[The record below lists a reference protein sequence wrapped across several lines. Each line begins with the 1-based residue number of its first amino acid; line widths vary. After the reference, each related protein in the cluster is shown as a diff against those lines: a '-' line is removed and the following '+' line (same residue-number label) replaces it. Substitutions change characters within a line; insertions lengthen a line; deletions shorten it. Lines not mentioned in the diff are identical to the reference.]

1 MQRKYYILFIL
12 AVLVYITNMQIDV
25 MLVDAAQYAEMSWE
39 MLTTGSYLKVYNLGA
54 NYLDKPPLL
63 FWLNSISMALFG
75 VSNFSYKLPS
85 VLFVLLGVLSTYKL
99 ARLYYDSTTAS
110 MAAVMLATTQAAFL
124 ITNDVRTD
132 TMLMGAVAFATWQ
145 TAAYFE
151 RGKWQHLLLMG
162 VGIALAMLTKGPI
175 GLIAPGASLF
185 LYVVLKKKWAS
196 VFNWRIVFPIIVIAV
211 MLLPMCI
218 GLYEQHGTNGLRFYF
233 WTQSFGRITGESEWN
248 NNPDPIFLIH
258 TTAWSFLP
266 WTLFFFIGWLGTI
279 YKWIRGGIKHAD
291 GGELISVSGFTL
303 VLIMLMRSNYQLP
316 HYIYVVYPL
325 AAIIAARCFVQFT
338 TWAKAKRIVTVLQ
351 LVMLFGLIAVSALLQ
366 YAMKGADMLSL
377 LCLIVLY
384 PGAIFLA
391 IKYGEPNS
399 LIERIGMRVYT
410 FINRFVRINI
420 SAKQA
425 AGYVLNKSGA
435 NLFWLSA
442 AIIITFNFMM
452 GAFYFPAMM
461 KYQCGNDFGKYLQ
474 QHAKPEGKLYVMY
487 GMPMDFA
494 HVFYAQQMPDTTVW
508 DKDVFA
514 QVYGQHK
521 NILTITTEGGL
532 QQLQESGIPHRIVQ
546 QGLYFQVAK
555 LNLKFLNPATRA
567 SVCEKQYLVETY

>member
-1 MQRKYYILFIL
+1 MQRKYYILLIL
-12 AVLVYITNMQIDV
+12 AVLVYIANMQVDV

-39 MLTTGSYLKVYNLGA
+39 MLTTSNYLKVYNLGA

-75 VSNFSYKLPS
+75 ISNFSYKLPS

-110 MAAVMLATTQAAFL
+110 MAAVMLATSQAVFL

-132 TMLMGAVAFATWQ
+132 TMLMGAVAFAIWQ
-145 TAAYFE
+145 AAAYFE
-151 RGKWQHLLLMG
+151 HGKWQHLLLMG

-196 VFNWRIVFPIIVIAV
+196 IFNWRIIFPIIIIAL

-218 GLYEQHGTNGLRFYF
+218 GLYEQHGTKGLRFYF

-303 VLIMLMRSNYQLP
+303 VLIMLMRSRYQLP

-325 AAIIAARCFVQFT
+325 AAIIAARCFIGFT
-338 TWAKAKRIVTVLQ
+338 VWAKAKRVITALQ
-351 LVMLFGLIAVSALLQ
+351 LIMLFGLIAVSALLQ
-366 YAMKGADMLSL
+366 YAMKGADVLSL
-377 LCLIVLY
+377 LCLIVMY
-384 PGAIFLA
+384 PMAIFFA
-391 IKYGEPNS
+391 FKFGES
-399 LIERIGMRVYT
+399 LSLVQRIGMRIYSFV
-410 FINRFVRINI
+410 NRVVRINI
-420 SAKQA
+420 SVKQA
-425 AGYVLNKSGA
+425 TGFALKASGN

-442 AIIITFNFMM
+442 AVMLVFNFLL
-452 GAFYFPAMM
+452 GAFYFPAIM
-461 KYQCGNDFGKYLQ
+461 KYQCGNDFGKYIQ
-474 QHAKPEGKLYVMY
+474 EYNTAKTKSFVTYNLPS
-487 GMPMDFA
+487 DFA
-494 HVFYAQQMPDTTVW
+494 MVYYAQQIQDTTVW
-508 DKDVFA
+508 GKEAFVGI
-514 QVYGQHK
+514 YNQHK
-521 NILTITTEGGL
+521 NTFTITTESGI
-532 QQLQESGIPHRIVQ
+532 QQMQEAQIPHRIVK

-555 LNLKFLNPATRA
+555 LNLKFLNPATRE